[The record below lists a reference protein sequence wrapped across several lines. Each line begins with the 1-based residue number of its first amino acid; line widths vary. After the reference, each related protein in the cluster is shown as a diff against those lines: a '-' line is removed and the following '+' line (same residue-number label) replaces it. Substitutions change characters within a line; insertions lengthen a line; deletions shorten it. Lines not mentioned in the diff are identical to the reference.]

1 MLVNRIFV
9 IGNSTRSTGRQV
21 DRSTSR
27 QINIAKI
34 YEWIGRY
41 SPSGNTRAKCMM
53 GKKSLCGRYSCQY
66 IIIIIY
72 PNHDRIRRVGGKPP
86 QTPKLK
92 KESSEIALSGNINM

>member
-9 IGNSTRSTGRQV
+9 IDNSTRSTGPQV

-34 YEWIGRY
+34 YKWIGRY

-53 GKKSLCGRYSCQY
+53 GK
-66 IIIIIY
+66 
-72 PNHDRIRRVGGKPP
+72 
-86 QTPKLK
+86 
-92 KESSEIALSGNINM
+92 IAYVVHIAVNT

>member
-9 IGNSTRSTGRQV
+9 IDNSTRSTGRQV

-34 YEWIGRY
+34 YKWIGRY

-72 PNHDRIRRVGGKPP
+72 LKHDRIRRVGGKPP
-86 QTPKLK
+86 RP
-92 KESSEIALSGNINM
+92 LS